1 MEEELKLMRRQYLN
15 KPTAE
20 RAISTLLLGQNTSI
34 EHFRS
39 LSEKELLLDL
49 AIDSANGDAILR
61 VVLFIESTLN
71 QTLFAQIMRT
81 RSMAVSHYKNYL
93 CARGQIQKCS
103 DFLTMLGLHN
113 ETAVRLLLD

>member
-1 MEEELKLMRRQYLN
+1 MRRQYLN